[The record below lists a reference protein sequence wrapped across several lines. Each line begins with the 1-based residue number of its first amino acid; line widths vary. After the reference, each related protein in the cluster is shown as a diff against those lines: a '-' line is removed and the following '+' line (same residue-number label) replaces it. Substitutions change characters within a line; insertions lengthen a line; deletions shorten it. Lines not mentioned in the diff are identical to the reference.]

1 MNETAKPFPPLR
13 ARFAHFRKKDK
24 SRDFPLQPTGNF
36 AIINRKSKGGCVM
49 LFRSVVSVI
58 TAPSFLFLHDN
69 HGSGCFFFAQKR
81 VCNEMKGEIT

>member
-36 AIINRKSKGGCVM
+36 AIINRKSKGRVRHAASERCFGHHC
-49 LFRSVVSVI
+49 
-58 TAPSFLFLHDN
+58 PFL
-69 HGSGCFFFAQKR
+69 SIFA
-81 VCNEMKGEIT
+81 

>member
-1 MNETAKPFPPLR
+1 
-13 ARFAHFRKKDK
+13 
-24 SRDFPLQPTGNF
+24 
-36 AIINRKSKGGCVM
+36 M
-49 LFRSVVSVI
+49 LLRSVVSVI